1 MRRRVGAD
9 HYNTVIWKGLTPAI
23 GHIYLLF
30 KGRFMYSRCVKLFSL
45 AGFKVQADVSWI
57 FLAAF
62 ITWSLATGF
71 FPSYYRFLNIP
82 TYWIMGIIG
91 ALGLFSSIIVHEL
104 SHSLAARKYGL
115 PIEGI
120 TLFIFGG
127 VAHMTK
133 EPPSP
138 KAEFYMAAA
147 GPVAS
152 LGVAGLFF
160 GAHRLGINQGL
171 PPAIYGVFAYLWVIN
186 LALALFNL
194 VPAFPLDGGRILR
207 SALWKWKGNIGWATR
222 IASYFGIGFGVL
234 LMAYGL
240 YTIIRGG
247 VFNGLWYTM
256 IGLFL
261 RSASRR
267 SYKSLIVTEGLRG
280 QKIRRFIKTDVIAV
294 SWSIPVESL
303 VEDYMYRY
311 QIKMLPV
318 VRFDKLAGLVTTAE
332 IQQIPKDQ
340 WPSRTVGEI
349 ARQITAENT
358 VTPEADAAD
367 VLAVMGRTKI
377 DRLLV
382 VENGGLIGIIA
393 KKDLLAF
400 LSLKIELKKR
410 EMEKGGSKRSSVK

>member
-1 MRRRVGAD
+1 MISRR
-9 HYNTVIWKGLTPAI
+9 
-23 GHIYLLF
+23 
-30 KGRFMYSRCVKLFSL
+30 VKLFSL
-45 AGFKVQADVSWI
+45 AGFKVQADISWV
-57 FLAAF
+57 FLAGF

-91 ALGLFSSIIVHEL
+91 ALGLFSSIIIHEL
-104 SHSLAARKYGL
+104 SHSLVARKYGL

-127 VAHMTK
+127 VAHMTR

-147 GPVAS
+147 GPAAS
-152 LGVAGLFF
+152 LCVAGLFF

-171 PPAIYGVFAYLWVIN
+171 PPAVSGVLAYLWVIN

-207 SALWKWKGNIGWATR
+207 SALWKWKGNIRWATR

-240 YTIIRGG
+240 YTMIRGG
-247 VFNGLWYTM
+247 VFNGLWYIM

-261 RSASRR
+261 RSASQR

-280 QKIRRFIKTDVIAV
+280 QTVHRFIKTDVITV
-294 SWSIPVESL
+294 PWSIPVESL
-303 VEDYMYRY
+303 VEDYMYKH
-311 QIKMLPV
+311 QIKMFPV
-318 VRFDKLAGLVTTAE
+318 MRFEKLAGCVTAAG

-340 WPSRTVGEI
+340 WASRTVGEI
-349 ARQITAENT
+349 TRQCSAENT
-358 VTPEADAAD
+358 VTPETDAAD
-367 VLAVMGRTKI
+367 ALALMGRTKI
-377 DRLLV
+377 DRLMV
-382 VENGGLIGIIA
+382 VENGELIGIVA
-393 KKDLLAF
+393 REDLLAF
-400 LSLKIELKKR
+400 LSLK
-410 EMEKGGSKRSSVK
+410 EKDGSKRGSTK